1 MNKGRILAILLVA
14 ISVTV
19 VSCTGHGGGRK
30 KGGGTKKFTSTT
42 GWKPNDQKGWFFS
55 GKKKPNVKAWPGMVF
70 IEGGS
75 FTMGLVKDDV
85 MRDWNNTPKRMQ
97 VRSFYIGET
106 EITNYQYREYLTWLK
121 VVFPPEEEQ
130 YKHIYEGSVPDT
142 EVFNNKLSRNDFD
155 NETYLFSTE
164 FSYYPVVGVT
174 WLQASNYCDWLTD
187 RANEKALMD
196 KGILSKDYYSNEEY
210 NYGSKY
216 FDAESYKNS
225 DSNVKEAID
234 TTRLAKQNMIKSTNQ
249 RIQKANRATAAL
261 DVSPFRL
268 PTETEWEYAALALP
282 ADREYNEYEGK
293 PVVQNELR
301 GEKGRARGQYMA
313 NFKVGRGDYSGI
325 GGYGNDG
332 SAITS
337 DVKKFQSNEF
347 GVYGMYGNVAEW
359 TADVYR
365 PIIDEEASDF
375 NYFRGNVYETT
386 IDNENGGFEK
396 YEDDVEFDTL
406 NNGKLAYKSL
416 PGKYKKQ
423 VDQNNINYRD
433 GDRMSSLN
441 PRPEDEY
448 FDEGF
453 ATTMMDSLG
462 NIVEVPTTDSASG
475 DSSVLAMMGG
485 GTSGSSTDEMYNAPK
500 RRFYVDEKGRII
512 LEKDDAQRTSN
523 ISDEVRVV
531 KGGSWKDPIY
541 WLDAGQRR
549 FLHQAEANSWIG
561 FRVAQDYQGSF
572 ESKRSK
578 SGTK

>member
-1 MNKGRILAILLVA
+1 MNKGRILAILLVTF
-14 ISVTV
+14 SVTLMT
-19 VSCTGHGGGRK
+19 SCGGGGSGRK
-30 KGGGTKKFTSTT
+30 KGGGTKNFTSAT

-55 GKKKPNVKAWPGMVF
+55 GKKKPNVKAWPGMVY

-85 MRDWNNTPKRMQ
+85 MHDWNNSPKRMQ
-97 VRSFYIGET
+97 VRSFFIGET
-106 EITNYQYREYLTWLK
+106 EIANYHYREYLTWLK

-130 YKHIYEGSVPDT
+130 YKHIYEGSLPNP

-155 NETYLFSTE
+155 NETYLFSPE

-196 KGILSKDYYSNEEY
+196 KGILGKDYYTNEEY

-216 FDAESYKNS
+216 FDAESYKNN
-225 DSNVKEAID
+225 DSNVSEAID
-234 TTRLAKQNMIKSTNQ
+234 TTRLAKQTMIKTTNT
-249 RIQKANRATAAL
+249 RIQKANRSTTAL
-261 DVSPFRL
+261 EVSPFRL
-268 PTETEWEYAALALP
+268 PTEAEWEYAALALP
-282 ADREYNEYEGK
+282 AEREYNEYKGK
-293 PVVQNELR
+293 SVVQNELR
-301 GEKGRARGQYMA
+301 GEKGRDRGQFMA
-313 NFKVGRGDYSGI
+313 NFKIGRGDYSGI

-365 PIIDEEASDF
+365 PIIDDEANDF

-386 IDNENGGFEK
+386 IDNSNGGFVK
-396 YEDDVEFDTL
+396 IEDDVEFDTL
-406 NNGKLAYKSL
+406 NNGSLVYKSL
-416 PGKYKKQ
+416 PGQYKKE
-423 VDQNNINYRD
+423 VKENNINYRD
-433 GDRMSSLN
+433 GDVMSSLN
-441 PRPEDEY
+441 PRVEED
-448 FDEGF
+448 GSGG
-453 ATTMMDSLG
+453 ASTTMLDSLG
-462 NIVEVPTTDSASG
+462 NVIEIPG
-475 DSSVLAMMGG
+475 DSGMIAGG
-485 GTSGSSTDEMYNAPK
+485 GTAGSTTSEMYNAPTRK
-500 RRFYVDEKGRII
+500 FYVDEKGRII
-512 LEKDDAQRTSN
+512 LEKDDQKRTTN

-531 KGGSWKDPIY
+531 KGGSWRDPIY
-541 WLDAGQRR
+541 WLDPGQRR
-549 FLHQAEANSWIG
+549 FLHQAEATSWIG

-578 SGTK
+578 RGTK

>member
-1 MNKGRILAILLVA
+1 MNKGRILAILLVV
-14 ISVTV
+14 ISVAVT
-19 VSCTGHGGGRK
+19 SCTGQGGGRK

-42 GWKPNDQKGWFFS
+42 GWKPNDQRGWFFA

-97 VRSFYIGET
+97 VRSFFIGET

-130 YKHIYEGSVPDT
+130 YKHIYEGSLPDP

-164 FSYYPVVGVT
+164 FQYYPVVGVT

-225 DSNVKEAID
+225 DSNVSEAID
-234 TTRLAKQNMIKSTNQ
+234 TTRLARQNNIRTTNQ
-249 RIQKANRATAAL
+249 RIHKANRSTTAY
-261 DVSPFRL
+261 DVAPFRL
-268 PTETEWEYAALALP
+268 PTEAEWEYAALALP
-282 ADREYNEYEGK
+282 ANREYNEYKGK
-293 PVVQNELR
+293 PVAQNELR

-337 DVKKFQSNEF
+337 DVKKYQSNEF
-347 GVYGMYGNVAEW
+347 GVYGMDGNVAEW

-365 PIIDEEASDF
+365 PIIDDEASDF
-375 NYFRGNVYETT
+375 NYFRGNVYETV
-386 IDNENGGFEK
+386 IRNDQGNFEK
-396 YEDDVEFDTL
+396 YEDDIIYDTL
-406 NNGKLAYKSL
+406 NNGKLAYRAL
-416 PGKYKKQ
+416 PGKYRKE
-423 VDQNNINYRD
+423 VEEDNINYRD

-441 PRPEDEY
+441 PRVEEDY
-448 FDEGF
+448 YDTGF
-453 ATTMMDSLG
+453 ANTMLDSLG
-462 NIVEVPTTDSASG
+462 NIIEVPSEDSLGGSFAST
-475 DSSVLAMMGG
+475 SS
-485 GTSGSSTDEMYNAPK
+485 SSTTNEMYNAPQ
-500 RRFYVDEKGRII
+500 RRFYVDEKGRVI
-512 LEKDDAQRTSN
+512 LEKDDAERTSQ

-541 WLDAGQRR
+541 WLDPGQRR
-549 FLHQAEANSWIG
+549 FLHQAEAKSWIG
-561 FRVAQDYQGSF
+561 FRVAQDYQGSH

-578 SGTK
+578 SGTR

>member
-1 MNKGRILAILLVA
+1 MNKGRIITILLVA
-14 ISVTV
+14 GSIAFT
-19 VSCTGHGGGRK
+19 SCTGQGGGRK

-70 IEGGS
+70 VEGGS

-85 MRDWNNTPKRMQ
+85 MRDWNNSPKRMQ
-97 VRSFYIGET
+97 VRSFFIGET
-106 EITNYQYREYLTWLK
+106 EVTNYQYREYLTWLK

-130 YKHIYEGSVPDT
+130 YKHIYHGSLPDP

-155 NETYLFSTE
+155 NETYLFSQE
-164 FSYYPVVGVT
+164 FSYYPVVGIT

-187 RANEKALMD
+187 RANEKALID
-196 KGILSKDYYSNEEY
+196 KGILSRDYYSNEEY
-210 NYGSKY
+210 NYGAKH
-216 FDAESYKNS
+216 FNVETYKNN
-225 DSNVKEAID
+225 DSNVSEAID
-234 TTRLAKQNMIKSTNQ
+234 TTRLARQNMIKTTNQ
-249 RIQKANRATAAL
+249 RIQKANRSTGSM
-261 DVSPFRL
+261 DVAPFRL
-268 PTETEWEYAALALP
+268 PTEAEWEYAALALP
-282 ADREYNEYEGK
+282 ANREYNEYKGK

-301 GEKGRARGQYMA
+301 GKKGRARGQYMA

-337 DVKKFQSNEF
+337 DVKKYQSNEF

-365 PIIDEEASDF
+365 PIIDDEANDF
-375 NYFRGNVYETT
+375 NYFRGNVYKSV
-386 IDNENGGFEK
+386 IDNSQGGYEK
-396 YEDDVEFDTL
+396 YENDITFDTINSGSL
-406 NNGKLAYKSL
+406 VYQSL
-416 PGKYKKQ
+416 PGQYKKQ
-423 VDQNNINYRD
+423 IEQNNINYRD
-433 GDRMSSLN
+433 GDNMSSLN
-441 PRPEDEY
+441 PRAEEAES
-448 FDEGF
+448 FGEV
-453 ATTMMDSLG
+453 DSLG
-462 NIVEVPTTDSASG
+462 NTI
-475 DSSVLAMMGG
+475 SSG
-485 GTSGSSTDEMYNAPK
+485 GTALATNTTSEMYNAPSRK
-500 RRFYVDEKGRII
+500 FYVDEKGRVI
-512 LEKDDAQRTSN
+512 LEKDDSFRTSN

-541 WLDAGQRR
+541 WLDPGQRR

-561 FRVAQDYQGSF
+561 FRLAQDYQGSF

>member
-1 MNKGRILAILLVA
+1 MNKGRILAILLVTF
-14 ISVTV
+14 SVSVLT
-19 VSCTGHGGGRK
+19 SCGSGGSGRK
-30 KGGGTKKFTSTT
+30 KGGGTKNFTSTT

-55 GKKKPNVKAWPGMVF
+55 GKKKPNVKAWPGMVY

-85 MRDWNNTPKRMQ
+85 MHDWNNTPKRMQ
-97 VRSFYIGET
+97 VRSFFIGET
-106 EITNYQYREYLTWLK
+106 EVTNYQYREYLTWLK

-130 YKHIYEGSVPDT
+130 YKYIYEGSLPDP

-196 KGILSKDYYSNEEY
+196 KGVLSKDYYSNEEY
-210 NYGSKY
+210 NYGTKH
-216 FDAESYKNS
+216 FDAESYKNN
-225 DSNVKEAID
+225 DSNVSEAID
-234 TTRLAKQNMIKSTNQ
+234 TARLAKQNNIRTTNQ
-249 RIQKANRATAAL
+249 RVQKANRSTASL

-268 PTETEWEYAALALP
+268 PTEAEWEFAALALP
-282 ADREYNEYEGK
+282 ADREYNEYKGK

-313 NFKVGRGDYSGI
+313 NFKVGRGDYSGVS
-325 GGYGNDG
+325 GYGNDG

-337 DVKKFQSNEF
+337 DVKKYQSNEF

-365 PIIDEEASDF
+365 PIIDDEANDF
-375 NYFRGNVYETT
+375 NYFRGNVYKTT
-386 IDNENGGFEK
+386 IDNENGGFQK
-396 YEDDVEFDTL
+396 YEDDIEYDTL
-406 NNGKLAYKSL
+406 SNGKLTYQSL
-416 PGKYKKQ
+416 PGSYKKEI
-423 VDQNNINYRD
+423 DENNINYRD

-441 PRPEDEY
+441 PRVEDDY
-448 FDEGF
+448 YDEGF
-453 ATTMMDSLG
+453 ATTTQDSLG
-462 NIVEVPTTDSASG
+462 NIVEVPSS
-475 DSSVLAMMGG
+475 DSSSVAMGG
-485 GTSGSSTDEMYNAPK
+485 PRSSTSEMYNSPERK
-500 RRFYVDEKGRII
+500 FYVDEKGRII
-512 LEKDDAQRTSN
+512 MEKDQQKRTSQ

-531 KGGSWKDPIY
+531 KGGSWRDPIY
-541 WLDAGQRR
+541 WLDPGQRR
-549 FLHQAEANSWIG
+549 FLHQAEATSWIG

-578 SGTK
+578 TGTK

>member
-1 MNKGRILAILLVA
+1 MNKGRILAILLVV

-42 GWKPNDQKGWFFS
+42 GWKPNDQKGWFFN
-55 GKKKPNVKAWPGMVF
+55 GKKKPKVKAWPGMVF

-130 YKHIYEGSVPDT
+130 YKHIYEGSLPDT
-142 EVFNNKLSRNDFD
+142 QVFSNKLSRNDFD
-155 NETYLFSTE
+155 NETYLFSNE

-234 TTRLAKQNMIKSTNQ
+234 TTRLAKQSMIKSTNQ

-261 DVSPFRL
+261 DVTPFRL
-268 PTETEWEYAALALP
+268 PTEAEWEYAALALP
-282 ADREYNEYEGK
+282 ADREYNEYQGK

-365 PIIDEEASDF
+365 PIIDDEANDF
-375 NYFRGNVYETT
+375 NYFRGNIYETV
-386 IDNENGGFEK
+386 INNENGGFQK
-396 YEDDVEFDTL
+396 YEDDIEYDTL

-423 VDQNNINYRD
+423 IEENNINYRD
-433 GDRMSSLN
+433 GDRMSSLD
-441 PRPEDEY
+441 PRPEDDY

-453 ATTMMDSLG
+453 ATTTMDSLG
-462 NIVEVPTTDSASG
+462 NIIEVPTDSATG
-475 DSSVLAMMGG
+475 DSALTALMGG
-485 GTSGSSTDEMYNAPK
+485 TPESTTAEMYNAPQ

-512 LEKDDAQRTSN
+512 LEKDQTQRTSHV
-523 ISDEVRVV
+523 SDEVRVV

-541 WLDAGQRR
+541 WLDPGQRR

>member
-55 GKKKPNVKAWPGMVF
+55 GKKKPKEKAWPGMVF

-142 EVFNNKLSRNDFD
+142 QVFNNKLSKNDFD
-155 NETYLFSTE
+155 NEIYLFSTE
-164 FSYYPVVGVT
+164 FSYYPVVGVS

-187 RANEKALMD
+187 RANEKFLMD
-196 KGILSKDYYSNEEY
+196 KGVLSKDYYSNEEY

-216 FDAESYKNS
+216 FDAESYQNS

-234 TTRLAKQNMIKSTNQ
+234 TARLAKQSMVKSTNQ
-249 RIQKANRATAAL
+249 RIQKANRSSTAL
-261 DVSPFRL
+261 DVTPFRL

-365 PIIDEEASDF
+365 PIIDEEANDF

-396 YEDDVEFDTL
+396 FEDDIEYDTL

-423 VDQNNINYRD
+423 VQEDNSNYRD

-441 PRPEDEY
+441 PRVEDDY
-448 FDEGF
+448 YDEGF
-453 ATTMMDSLG
+453 ATTTTDSLG
-462 NIVEVPTTDSASG
+462 NIIEVPSSDSVSG
-475 DSSVLAMMGG
+475 DSSVLALMGG
-485 GTSGSSTDEMYNAPK
+485 GATGSSTEEMYNAPK
-500 RRFYVDEKGRII
+500 RRFYVDEKGRVI
-512 LEKDDAQRTSN
+512 LEKDDTQRTTK

-549 FLHQAEANSWIG
+549 FMHQAEATSWVG

>member
-14 ISVTV
+14 FSLTV
-19 VSCTGHGGGRK
+19 VSCTGRGGGRK

-42 GWKPNDQKGWFFS
+42 GWKPNDQKGWFFN

-97 VRSFYIGET
+97 VRSYFIGET

-121 VVFPPEEEQ
+121 VVFPPEEQQ
-130 YKHIYEGSVPDT
+130 YKHIYEGSLPDP

-155 NETYLFSTE
+155 NETYLFSNE

-187 RANEKALMD
+187 RANEYALMK

-225 DSNVKEAID
+225 DSNVKDAID
-234 TTRLAKQNMIKSTNQ
+234 TTRLAKQTMIKSTNQ
-249 RIQKANRATAAL
+249 RIQKANRSTTALEVA
-261 DVSPFRL
+261 PFRL
-268 PTETEWEYAALALP
+268 PTEAEWEYAALALP
-282 ADREYNEYEGK
+282 ADREYNEYQGK

-301 GEKGRARGQYMA
+301 GQKGRDRGQYMA

-337 DVKKFQSNEF
+337 DVKKHQSNEF

-365 PIIDEEASDF
+365 PIIDDEANDF
-375 NYFRGNVYETT
+375 NYFRGNVYKTT
-386 IDNENGGFEK
+386 IDNENGGFMK
-396 YEDDVEFDTL
+396 HEDDIEFDTV
-406 NNGKLAYKSL
+406 NNGKLTYKSL
-416 PGKYKKQ
+416 PGKYKKE
-423 VDQNNINYRD
+423 VEEDNINYRD

-441 PRPEDEY
+441 PTPED
-448 FDEGF
+448 DEAGSYSGES
-453 ATTMMDSLG
+453 TVQTDSLG
-462 NIVEVPTTDSASG
+462 NIIEIPTDS
-475 DSSVLAMMGG
+475 SSNSMMA
-485 GTSGSSTDEMYNAPK
+485 GTSKPSTTTGEMYNAPT
-500 RRFYVDEKGRII
+500 RRFYVDEKGRVI
-512 LEKDDAQRTSN
+512 LEKDDATRTTQ

-531 KGGSWKDPIY
+531 KGGSWRDPIY
-541 WLDAGQRR
+541 WLDPGQRR
-549 FLHQAEANSWIG
+549 FLHQAEAKSWIG
-561 FRVAQDYQGSF
+561 FRVAQDYQGSH